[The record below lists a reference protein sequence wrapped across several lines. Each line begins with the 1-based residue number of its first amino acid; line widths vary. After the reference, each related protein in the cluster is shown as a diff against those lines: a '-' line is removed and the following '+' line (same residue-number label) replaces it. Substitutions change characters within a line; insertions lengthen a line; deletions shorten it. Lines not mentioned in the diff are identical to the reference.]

1 MRLLILADPERRFLA
16 TTLGASLAAVWFD
29 NWAAP
34 ALHNHSPLWALGF
47 LLALLCRPARE
58 ELAPRAAPWK
68 WSWTRAAVFVA
79 LHAGIIALA
88 RHESAALVTAAG
100 QSTLHSGTIASLKL
114 LVLLP
119 ALALFPPSAWKW
131 LAQKYR
137 AELIASALVLFT
149 WNPFRLFETLWPW
162 YSHWLGR
169 FVYAV
174 SGMFVAGLGY
184 VPGPA
189 PTLTGPELDV
199 SILFGCSGL
208 NGVRL
213 FQILFGV
220 VLLADWD
227 RLKKMRALAAYF
239 AGLAVMVLANALRI
253 VALVVAGNRVS
264 AGLVA
269 RFHVD
274 AGWVFFTSVFLV
286 FLLISYRW
294 LLRPSTTA
302 ASLAR

>member
-1 MRLLILADPERRFLA
+1 MRSPILADPERRYLA
-16 TTLGASLAAVWFD
+16 AALCASLAAAFVD

-34 ALHNHSPLWALGF
+34 ALHNHSPFWALGF

-58 ELAPRAAPWK
+58 ELALHAAPWK
-68 WSWTRAAVFVA
+68 WSWTRAALFVA
-79 LHAGIIALA
+79 LHAGIIALTLGV
-88 RHESAALVTAAG
+88 SGSLVAAAG
-100 QSTLHSGTIASLKL
+100 ESTVRSGAIASLKL

-119 ALALFPPSAWKW
+119 SLVLFPPSSWKR
-131 LAQKYR
+131 LALKYR
-137 AELIASALVLFT
+137 VELVASAFVLFT
-149 WNPFRLFETLWPW
+149 WNPLRLFETVWPW
-162 YSHWLGR
+162 YSRWLGR

-199 SILFGCSGL
+199 SILFGCAGL

-220 VLLADWD
+220 VLLVDWD
-227 RLKKMRALAAYF
+227 HLKKVQVLTAYF
-239 AGLAVMVLANALRI
+239 AGLAAMILANALRI
-253 VALVVAGNRVS
+253 VSLVVVGNRVS
-264 AGLVA
+264 ASAVA

-274 AGWVFFTSVFLV
+274 AGWVFFTSAFLV

-294 LLRPSTTA
+294 LLRASTTA
-302 ASLAR
+302 TSPAR